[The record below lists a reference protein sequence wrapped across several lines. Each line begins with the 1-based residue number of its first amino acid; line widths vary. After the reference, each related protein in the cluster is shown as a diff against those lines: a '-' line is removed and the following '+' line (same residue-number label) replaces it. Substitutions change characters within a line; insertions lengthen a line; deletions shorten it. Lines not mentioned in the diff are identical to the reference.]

1 MPVISFASIKGGVG
15 KSTLTL
21 LIGGYLAEKS
31 SVIILDADQQ
41 PRILDWYEADG
52 DKPDGLSVRRSAG
65 ESEIQDEIEQAAT
78 EAAFVLVDLEGVA
91 SRMATFAMT
100 ESDLVVIPA
109 QERYLDIQDAMKTI
123 AEVGRVSRQLR
134 REIPAVVCL
143 TRTREVGRGTDARE
157 NAEELRGNNAV
168 KVMDC
173 ELLERDAVG
182 AVWSHA
188 TSLGRLTDPRGGR
201 DRAREN
207 VAALVAELT
216 EILRQGRAGEAA

>member
-15 KSTLTL
+15 KSTLAVL
-21 LIGGYLAEKS
+21 VGSYLAEKS
-31 SVIILDADQQ
+31 SVIIIDADQE
-41 PRILDWYEADG
+41 PRILEWFEAEG
-52 DKPDGLSVRRSAG
+52 DKPAGLSVRRSDG
-65 ESEIQDEIEQAAT
+65 EANIQDEIERAAS

-100 ESDLVVIPA
+100 ESDLVVVPA

-134 REIPAVVCL
+134 REVPAVVCL

-157 NAEELRGNNAV
+157 NADELRSNKGV
-168 KVMDC
+168 RVMDC

-207 VAALVAELT
+207 VAALVAELL
-216 EILRQGRAGEAA
+216 EILRSNRAGEAA

>member
-15 KSTLTL
+15 KSTLAVL
-21 LIGGYLAEKS
+21 VGSYLAERT
-31 SVIILDADQQ
+31 SVIVIDADQE
-41 PRILDWYEADG
+41 PRILEWFEAEG
-52 DKPDGLSVRRSAG
+52 DKPEALSVQRSAG
-65 ESEIQDEIEQAAT
+65 EAEVQDEIERAAS

-100 ESDLVVIPA
+100 ESDLVVVPA

-134 REIPAVVCL
+134 RDVPAVVCL

-157 NAEELRGNNAV
+157 NAGELRGNQAV
-168 KVMDC
+168 RVMDC

-188 TSLGRLTDPRGGR
+188 TTLERLTDPRGGR

-207 VAALVAELT
+207 VAALVAELL
-216 EILRQGRAGEAA
+216 EILRSDRAGEAA

>member
-15 KSTLTL
+15 KSTLAVL
-21 LIGGYLAEKS
+21 VGSYLAEKS
-31 SVIILDADQQ
+31 SVIIIDADQE
-41 PRILDWYEADG
+41 PRILEWFEAEG
-52 DKPDGLSVRRSAG
+52 DKPAGLSVRRSDG
-65 ESEIQDEIEQAAT
+65 EANIQDEIERAAF

-100 ESDLVVIPA
+100 ESDLVVVPA

-134 REIPAVVCL
+134 REVPAVVCL

-157 NAEELRGNNAV
+157 NADELRSNQGV
-168 KVMDC
+168 RVMDC

-207 VAALVAELT
+207 VAALVAELL
-216 EILRQGRAGEAA
+216 EILRSDRAGEAA